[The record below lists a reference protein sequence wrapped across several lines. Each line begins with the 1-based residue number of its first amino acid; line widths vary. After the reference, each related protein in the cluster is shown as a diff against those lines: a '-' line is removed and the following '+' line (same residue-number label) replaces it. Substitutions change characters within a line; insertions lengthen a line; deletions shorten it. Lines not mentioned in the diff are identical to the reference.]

1 MVTAASILV
10 LLIVAAYLIGRP
22 LRASGALSDIVRFS
36 DLWRWHGT
44 VDRRTYALVGV
55 AGVAIKH
62 NIDRSIGAY
71 FFGRGFSPLNYWV
84 PPVQAIRTI
93 SLPSADATFLA
104 TMLAIALPFIWVGL
118 AMTIRRLRSA
128 GLPLWLVV
136 LFFIPVANLGFFV
149 LLSLIPPRPSKS
161 GNTDGA
167 RDSAVGSFIPRDQ
180 LGSSAMACAS

>member
-44 VDRRTYALVGV
+44 VVRRTYALVGV

-71 FFGRGFSPLNYWV
+71 FL
-84 PPVQAIRTI
+84 A
-93 SLPSADATFLA
+93 AD
-104 TMLAIALPFIWVGL
+104 
-118 AMTIRRLRSA
+118 S
-128 GLPLWLVV
+128 V
-136 LFFIPVANLGFFV
+136 L
-149 LLSLIPPRPSKS
+149 
-161 GNTDGA
+161 
-167 RDSAVGSFIPRDQ
+167 
-180 LGSSAMACAS
+180 